1 MLNRKEAPNLQE
13 IQNIELMHPQEI
25 TFKNG
30 MKVFIFHA
38 PDQALIKAEFVFSN
52 VYDTPENP
60 VRNSALSVMLKEGTS
75 KLNSAQ
81 IADQVDYYGAYLVP
95 EISFD
100 QNALTLYTLSKHVC
114 SVLPIIHQVL
124 VDSIIPKQ
132 ELQTY
137 IRSQSQS
144 LQISLKKNEFNARR
158 ILYNE
163 LFGDSRYGTSVS
175 EQLLQNLDAEDLLRL
190 YQQQIQPQNATLF
203 LSGNITTETLALFQ
217 QYFENQWESKQD
229 IVLTDPTLKTAVNSD
244 LIYVENPTALQSSVR
259 LGSLAI
265 QRSDPNYPA
274 LQFVNTL
281 LGGYFGSR
289 LMSNIREEKGYTYS
303 IGSAVANMKYA
314 GFMTIATDVGA
325 EYTHDTLHQIELEM
339 TKLQQE
345 KVNQTEIELVRNY
358 MLGAMLGSLE
368 SVFSHVDKFKA
379 VYFSGISLDYYDYY
393 TQVLK
398 DMDAT
403 KIQEISQTYFN
414 FEKMIKI
421 VVGKMEK

>member
-1 MLNRKEAPNLQE
+1 MLNRIDAPNLQE
-13 IQNIELMHPQEI
+13 IQNVQLKHPQET

-30 MKVFIFHA
+30 MKVFTFHA
-38 PDQALIKAEFVFSN
+38 PDQELIKAEFVFNN
-52 VYDTPENP
+52 VFNTPENP
-60 VRNSALSVMLKEGTS
+60 VRNSSLSVMLKEGTS
-75 KLNSAQ
+75 KLTSAQ

-100 QNALTLYTLSKHVC
+100 QNALTLYTLSKHVG
-114 SVLPIIHQVL
+114 SVLPILHQVL

-137 IRSQSQS
+137 IRNHSQS

-158 ILYNE
+158 MLYNE
-163 LFGDSRYGTSVS
+163 LFGDSRYGLSVT
-175 EQLLQNLDAEDLLRL
+175 EQLLQNLDAEDLLSL

-203 LSGNITTETLALFQ
+203 LSGNITTETMALFK
-217 QYFENQWESKQD
+217 QYFEDQWEAREP
-229 IVLTDPTLKTAVNSD
+229 IELTAPRLKTTINSD
-244 LIYVENPTALQSSVR
+244 LIYLENPTALQSSVR

-265 QRSDPNYPA
+265 QRNNPDYPA

-281 LGGYFGSR
+281 FGGYFGSR

-303 IGSAVANMKYA
+303 VGSAVANMRYA

-325 EYTHDTLHQIELEM
+325 EYTQDTLHQIELEM

-345 KVNQTEIELVRNY
+345 KVNHAEIELVRNY

-398 DMDAT
+398 DMDAV
-403 KIQEISQTYFN
+403 KIQEISQAYFN
-414 FEKMIKI
+414 YDNMIKI